1 MRKVMGWKLPGCQ
14 HGLSLI
20 ELMVALVVSLILL
33 GGLVQ
38 LVVTNKQTY
47 NFQQSQALNQE
58 NSRYSFFYLETILNK
73 AGYRAAPQDGIDVVF
88 DQVSADANCN
98 AFVKGQIVASSLA
111 GTGACIRY
119 QRATSGELDCA
130 GTAIAAAT
138 PFVTRVYYNSSSKSL
153 MCGAQ
158 GATAVALVE
167 NVEGVQV
174 SYGIDT
180 GSGNLSFVSAPSDWT
195 DVRAIR
201 FSVLTASESQ
211 VLDAPQSYTFPLMA
225 TTSTTATDRRAYRS
239 TMKTVQIR
247 NAILN

>member
-1 MRKVMGWKLPGCQ
+1 MYRMFKFKLPGRQ
-14 HGLSLI
+14 WGLSLI

-88 DQVSADANCN
+88 GQASADANCS
-98 AFVKGQIVASSLA
+98 AFVKGQVVASSLA

-119 QRATSGELDCA
+119 QRAASGELDCA
-130 GTAIAAAT
+130 GAAVAAAT
-138 PFVTRVYYNSSSKSL
+138 PFVTRVYYNSAGKSL

-180 GSGNLSFVSAPSDWT
+180 GSSNLSFVSTPSDWT

-201 FSVLTASESQ
+201 FAVLTASESQ
-211 VLDAPQSYTFPLMA
+211 VLDAPQNYTFPLMA
-225 TTSTTATDRRAYRS
+225 ATATTAADRRAYRS

-247 NAILN
+247 NAIVN